1 MASNVGIIAWKSA
14 HQNGKFLKVPDLK
27 DARDCEEMLEDNWT
41 PFEGVENSRMY
52 PPEMRVH
59 YSIPEDEIPLAVE
72 EWKKQGYDDGQIEA
86 MLKK

>member
-1 MASNVGIIAWKSA
+1 
-14 HQNGKFLKVPDLK
+14 
-27 DARDCEEMLEDNWT
+27 
-41 PFEGVENSRMY
+41 
-52 PPEMRVH
+52 MRVH